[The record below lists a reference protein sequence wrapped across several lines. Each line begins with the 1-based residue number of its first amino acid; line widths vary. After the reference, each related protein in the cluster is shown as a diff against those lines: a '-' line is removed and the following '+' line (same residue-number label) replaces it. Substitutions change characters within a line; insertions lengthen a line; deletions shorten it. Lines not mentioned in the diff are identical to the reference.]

1 LSGNSNAPLNVP
13 APRHAARPNFGNDAS
28 MTSIHPIIAVLLAA
42 LAGAGLAVQSGSNAV
57 LGRMLGHPMWASFWQ
72 FAAGTVLII
81 AIMLVLRVPTPAF
94 AATAAQAPWWV
105 WIGFITGSYFVVAAL
120 SLAPAIGV
128 GGFIAALVAG
138 QMIASLMLDHYGLVG
153 LAVRPMTLARAAGAA
168 FIIVGVMLIQVPR
181 S

>member
-1 LSGNSNAPLNVP
+1 
-13 APRHAARPNFGNDAS
+13 
-28 MTSIHPIIAVLLAA
+28 MTSMPPLIAILLAA
-42 LAGAGLAVQSGSNAV
+42 LAGAGLAVQSGTNAV

-72 FAAGTVLII
+72 FAAGTVLIM
-81 AIMLVLRVPTPAF
+81 AVMVALRVPVPAF
-94 AATAAQAPWWV
+94 AATAVGAPWWV

-138 QMIASLMLDHYGLVG
+138 QMIASLILDHYGLVG
-153 LAVRPMTLARAAGAA
+153 LAVRPMTLTRVAGAI
-168 FIIVGVMLIQVPR
+168 FIIAGVLLIQVPR

>member
-1 LSGNSNAPLNVP
+1 
-13 APRHAARPNFGNDAS
+13 
-28 MTSIHPIIAVLLAA
+28 MTSMSPLIAILFAA

-81 AIMLVLRVPTPAF
+81 AVMMALRVPYPAF
-94 AATAAQAPWWV
+94 AATAAGAPWWV

-120 SLAPAIGV
+120 SLAPVIGV

-138 QMIASLMLDHYGLVG
+138 QMIASLILDHYGLVG
-153 LAVRPMTLARAAGAA
+153 LAVRPMTLTRVAGAA
-168 FIIVGVMLIQVPR
+168 FIIAGVLLIQVPR

>member
-1 LSGNSNAPLNVP
+1 
-13 APRHAARPNFGNDAS
+13 
-28 MTSIHPIIAVLLAA
+28 MTSMSPLIAILLAA
-42 LAGAGLAVQSGSNAV
+42 LAGAGLAVQSGTNAV

-72 FAAGTVLII
+72 FAAGTVV
-81 AIMLVLRVPTPAF
+81 IMAVMVALRVPYPAF
-94 AATAAQAPWWV
+94 AATAAGAPWWV

-138 QMIASLMLDHYGLVG
+138 QMIASLILDHYGLVG
-153 LAVRPMTLARAAGAA
+153 LAVRPMTLTRVAGAI
-168 FIIVGVMLIQVPR
+168 FIIAGVLLIQVPR

>member
-1 LSGNSNAPLNVP
+1 MSPL
-13 APRHAARPNFGNDAS
+13 
-28 MTSIHPIIAVLLAA
+28 IAILLAA
-42 LAGAGLAVQSGSNAV
+42 LAGAGLAVQSGTNAV

-72 FAAGTVLII
+72 FAAGTVV
-81 AIMLVLRVPTPAF
+81 IMAVMVALRVPYPAF
-94 AATAAQAPWWV
+94 AATAAGAPWWV

-138 QMIASLMLDHYGLVG
+138 QMIASLILDHYGLVG
-153 LAVRPMTLARAAGAA
+153 LAVRPMTLTRVAGAI
-168 FIIVGVMLIQVPR
+168 FIIAGVLLIQVPR